1 MHGQEKI
8 VYSFSFCKSDIES
21 IRLTCKLYRFNGGS
35 NHLLYKDN
43 ISLFIFDL
51 KKVVYM
57 T

>member
-1 MHGQEKI
+1 MDGQEKI
-8 VYSFSFCKSDIES
+8 VYSFSLCKSDIES
-21 IRLTCKLYRFNGGS
+21 VRLTCKLYRFNDGS

-43 ISLFIFDL
+43 ISLFIFYL